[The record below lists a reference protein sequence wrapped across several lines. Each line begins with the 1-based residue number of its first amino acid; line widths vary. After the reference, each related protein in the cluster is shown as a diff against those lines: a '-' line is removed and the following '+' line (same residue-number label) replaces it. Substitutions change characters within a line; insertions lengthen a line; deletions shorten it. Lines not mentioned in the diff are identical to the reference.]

1 RSYRQRSRPLHRP
14 VLHCRNP
21 IRSLRCRNHFS
32 VSLGRQVQGSR
43 PLRSARDADLPR
55 HPCRWLHLGLGKRR
69 AGMGVTPSPP
79 ASEPSTESFAASRWT
94 QGNFLFPTRLVV
106 SPLRVSRVKS
116 RLFGSND
123 ESIAISKIASVH
135 ISTGVLWA
143 EIRIESTG
151 GTDPIT
157 SHGHRKADAQRIR
170 DLIES
175 YQAQSRV

>member
-1 RSYRQRSRPLHRP
+1 
-14 VLHCRNP
+14 
-21 IRSLRCRNHFS
+21 
-32 VSLGRQVQGSR
+32 
-43 PLRSARDADLPR
+43 
-55 HPCRWLHLGLGKRR
+55 
-69 AGMGVTPSPP
+69 MGVTSTTPVP
-79 ASEPSTESFAASRWT
+79 EPSAQSFTASRWT

-116 RLFGSND
+116 RWFGSND
-123 ESIAISKIASVH
+123 ESIAMGKIASVH

-157 SHGHRKADAQRIR
+157 SHGHRKKDAQRIR

-175 YQAQSRV
+175 YQAQARV